1 MRNLTTSDA
10 TPAGAAVIEGRFDVI
25 GERSSFCHRDA
36 VQVIGQ
42 RETTL
47 LRSRDPRSS
56 AA

>member
-1 MRNLTTSDA
+1 MLRRQA
-10 TPAGAAVIEGRFDVI
+10 QPVIEGRFDVI